1 MSSAPKAVVVNVG
14 TNHVRDK
21 ADPDVIVQK
30 YSSIVDKL
38 KKKFPKTKVVYSNII
53 PREDSEELQDTVEY
67 VNAVANRRLKWDL
80 TIRNAEL
87 YGGKL
92 KAKDGIHLTT
102 PGVSRLACNI
112 RDSVL
117 AALKLK

>member
-1 MSSAPKAVVVNVG
+1 M
-14 TNHVRDK
+14 
-21 ADPDVIVQK
+21 VQK
-30 YSSIVDKL
+30 YLSIVDKL
-38 KKKFPKTKVVYSNII
+38 KKKYPKTKVVYSNII

-87 YGGKL
+87 FGNKL